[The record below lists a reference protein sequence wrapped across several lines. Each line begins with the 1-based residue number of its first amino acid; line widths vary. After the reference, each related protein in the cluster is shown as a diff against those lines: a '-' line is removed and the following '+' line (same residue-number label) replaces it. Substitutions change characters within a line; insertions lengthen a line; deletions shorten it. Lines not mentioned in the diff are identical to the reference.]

1 MSPQKVG
8 MDTLDELAD
17 KEKFF
22 RVNHLP
28 LFEPRS
34 EKTGLRGF

>member
-22 RVNHLP
+22 RVG
-28 LFEPRS
+28 
-34 EKTGLRGF
+34 GLNIVT